1 MHHILFPVL
10 IFSLCLATTAGRSQ
24 SIDEINVTAK
34 RLPNSLSTDVYS
46 SISIDDV
53 DLDGAALG
61 LDDALRRVPGFGLFR
76 RQASRASHPTTQGV
90 SLRGLGPNG
99 AGRTLVLLDGVP
111 LNDPFGGWVEWV
123 HLPPA
128 SIGQATIIRGGG
140 SGPWGNSA
148 LAGVVRLDS
157 RSLQDKTLHADIRYG
172 SKNSIAGS
180 GAFEA
185 ETEIGIFSGSAHIS
199 DSDGFYLIGDAQ
211 RGAADRRAA
220 RNTEGLRLAWRAATE
235 SGTTWTVAANAASD
249 TFVNGSDVA
258 GSETE
263 TYGVSLSAVN
273 TDRRSGPTWETHLY
287 AQRKEFQNVFA
298 AFNDTRST
306 VRPVLDQFDVPVT
319 GLGANVLLRWPNVGG
334 WVVEGGADIRFS
346 DGETNERFR
355 NLGAGFTRE
364 RQAGGEQLIAGSF
377 VEGTKQVSSS
387 TLITFGARADYWDQS
402 NGLRTESNLENGNV
416 LVNRRFVDR
425 NGVSVNGRAGL
436 RSDITDSLDVR
447 ASIYSGFR
455 VPTLNE
461 LYRPFRV
468 GNDITEANET
478 LVNERMVG
486 AEASLVWEQGNVS
499 TQATVFRND
508 LLDPVLNTTI
518 TTAPGFNAEFGV
530 FIPNGGSLRQRRNV
544 DRVETWG
551 IEFDATVQ
559 LTDRFEIRG
568 SYLFSNPEIASST
581 ITPSLEGKRLAQ
593 VAKHQASM
601 GLSVQPIDRLHL
613 SADVFLSSDQFEDD
627 LNSRVLD
634 GAVTANVYI
643 GYDVT
648 ESVEVYASAE
658 NLFDERVEA
667 GRTAAGLV
675 TLGPPVFLWVGMR
688 LNY

>member
-1 MHHILFPVL
+1 MTRILFPVL
-10 IFSLCLATTAGRSQ
+10 LISLCIATTAGRSQ

-34 RLPNSLSTDVYS
+34 RLPNSLSSDVYS
-46 SISIDDV
+46 SISIGDA

-76 RQASRASHPTTQGV
+76 RQASRAAHPTTQGV

-99 AGRTLVLLDGVP
+99 AGRTLVLLDGIP

-123 HLPPA
+123 HLPP
-128 SIGQATIIRGGG
+128 SIIGQATIVRGGG
-140 SGPWGNSA
+140 SGTWGNSA

-172 SKNSIAGS
+172 SKNSVAGS
-180 GAFEA
+180 GAFKA
-185 ETEIGIFSGSAHIS
+185 ETAIGTFSGSAHIS
-199 DSDGFYLIGDAQ
+199 DSDGFYLIGEAQ

-220 RNTEGLRLAWRAATE
+220 RSNEGLRLAWTAATE
-235 SGTTWTVAANAASD
+235 SGTIWTLAANAASD

-258 GSETE
+258 GAETD

-273 TDRRSGPTWETHLY
+273 ADRSSGPTWETHLY

-298 AFNDTRST
+298 AFDGTRST

-319 GLGANVLLRWPNVGG
+319 GLGANVLLRWPNADG
-334 WVVEGGADIRFS
+334 WIIEGGADIRFS

-377 VEGTKQVSSS
+377 VEGTKQISPS
-387 TLITFGARADYWDQS
+387 TLVTFGARADYWDQS
-402 NGLRTESNLENGNV
+402 NGIRKESNLENGSV
-416 LVNRRFVDR
+416 LVDRRFADR
-425 NGVSVNGRAGL
+425 NGISVNGRAGL

-461 LYRPFRV
+461 FYRPFRV
-468 GNDITEANET
+468 GNDITEANAT

-508 LLDPVLNTTI
+508 LFDPVLNTTI
-518 TTAPGFNAEFGV
+518 TTASGFNSEFGV

-551 IEFDATVQ
+551 VELDAAV
-559 LTDRFEIRG
+559 LVTDWLEISG
-568 SYLFSNPEIASST
+568 GYLFSNPKIASSS
-581 ITPSLEGKRLAQ
+581 IAPSLEGNRLAQ
-593 VAKHQASM
+593 VAKHQASL
-601 GLSVQPIDRLHL
+601 GVSVQPSERLHV

-627 LNSRVLD
+627 LNSRVL
-634 GAVTANVYI
+634 GSAVTANLYI
-643 GYDVT
+643 GYDLT

-675 TLGPPVFLWVGMR
+675 TLGPPVFLWLGMR
-688 LNY
+688 VNY